1 MEPVIGQ
8 RQICSYDNK
17 KNKRKF
23 LKPCI
28 NCNQVK
34 TLKRIKKLAAKYKC
48 LFILDECISGFRFG
62 VGGAQDYFGVFP
74 DLSIF
79 GKGITNGM
87 PLGILAGKK
96 KYMKHFDKVFLSST
110 YAPEA
115 LTLASAIE
123 NIKIYKSDNVIKN
136 LWKKGEYI
144 EKKLFKNY
152 CKIFS

>member
-1 MEPVIGQ
+1 M
-8 RQICSYDNK
+8 
-17 KNKRKF
+17 
-23 LKPCI
+23 
-28 NCNQVK
+28 
-34 TLKRIKKLAAKYKC
+34 
-48 LFILDECISGFRFG
+48 DECISEFRFG
-62 VGGAQDYFGVFP
+62 VGGAQDYFGVLP

-144 EKKLFKNY
+144 EKNFLRIIAKYSVEKYVSLAGY
-152 CKIFS
+152 PLD

>member
-34 TLKRIKKLAAKYKC
+34 TLKELRNWLQNINVY
-48 LFILDECISGFRFG
+48 LFWTNVFLGSGFG

-96 KYMKHFDKVFLSST
+96 KIY
-110 YAPEA
+110 E
-115 LTLASAIE
+115 TL
-123 NIKIYKSDNVIKN
+123 
-136 LWKKGEYI
+136 
-144 EKKLFKNY
+144 
-152 CKIFS
+152 